1 MNSSRI
7 EYFDFLRGIAIIMV
21 VGIHT
26 FVAYPI
32 DTPLGVCSAF
42 FRQVLNCA
50 VPIFLSLSGFFL
62 GTKSL
67 NCWDEKC
74 RFWKKQIPKVYIPA
88 LIWSFP
94 YFIQNV
100 IQVQVGDI
108 LIKQVVALL
117 VCAFS
122 IYYFI
127 ALIVQYYFLLPMLQK
142 FKHVMMPIS
151 VVVSFFSILLI
162 TYISSVQ
169 GIQLPLIV
177 YAGPF
182 TTWFVFF
189 MLGVYYSS
197 SKINYTIKQ
206 AVSIIVFGFALECIE
221 TYWLNTNYGGGYG
234 IKFSAFIYSIGVV
247 MFILSPK
254 VKAFYTHNKLTSL
267 IAYVGNI
274 SFGVYLIHC
283 FVIRAV
289 NFILP
294 VRSWVMLWFMT
305 VIITSIICSIAR
317 NVLPKHLN
325 RYLGFL

>member
-1 MNSSRI
+1 
-7 EYFDFLRGIAIIMV
+7 
-21 VGIHT
+21 
-26 FVAYPI
+26 
-32 DTPLGVCSAF
+32 
-42 FRQVLNCA
+42 
-50 VPIFLSLSGFFL
+50 
-62 GTKSL
+62 
-67 NCWDEKC
+67 
-74 RFWKKQIPKVYIPA
+74 
-88 LIWSFP
+88 
-94 YFIQNV
+94 
-100 IQVQVGDI
+100 
-108 LIKQVVALL
+108 
-117 VCAFS
+117 
-122 IYYFI
+122 
-127 ALIVQYYFLLPMLQK
+127 
-142 FKHVMMPIS
+142 MMPIS
-151 VVVSFFSILLI
+151 VVVSLLSILLI
-162 TYISSVQ
+162 KYISSVQ
-169 GIQLPLIV
+169 GIHLPLIV

-189 MLGVYYSS
+189 MLGVYCSS
-197 SKINYTIKQ
+197 SKISYTTTH
-206 AVSIIVFGFALECIE
+206 SIVIVIIGFLMECIE

-294 VRSWVMLWFMT
+294 VRSWVMLWIMT
-305 VIITSIICSIAR
+305 VVITSIICSIAR